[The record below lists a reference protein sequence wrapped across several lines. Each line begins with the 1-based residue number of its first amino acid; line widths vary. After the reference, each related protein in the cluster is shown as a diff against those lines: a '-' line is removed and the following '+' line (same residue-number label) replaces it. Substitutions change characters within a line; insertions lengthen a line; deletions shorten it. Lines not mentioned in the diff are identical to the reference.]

1 MRITG
6 VKQCLAV
13 CLVCVLTVIA
23 VGCNNKT
30 NQQAYPNACVGVLYS
45 TDSGNRSV
53 IEWYDSELNP
63 IGTAFYPFSGASVSQ
78 TNAHVQNDTVF
89 LTPVGEEQKKDYGKI
104 ALINPIK
111 GSFEEIDTNRVKQ
124 FDCTVE
130 DSYLALT
137 SNLNGECFVDLI
149 NIHNENIHNEKIRTL
164 NLRSK
169 HVICTQP
176 ILINGEVYA
185 SATDGD
191 KYYLCKCNFADNEV
205 DLITELPDELSTY
218 LEKQGNDLTFISQGK
233 LVKYNTVT
241 KELQFIEL
249 SNSNALNLNIA
260 GDVAWIAYTNPF
272 DENAISRIEARNY
285 QTGEV
290 ICSEEFDG
298 AIQQIEADDSRL
310 FVRTYDELID
320 YSFKNEK
327 LTEQHRM
334 RCEKNGYYY
343 GGFFYLKGK

>member
-1 MRITG
+1 M
-6 VKQCLAV
+6 
-13 CLVCVLTVIA
+13 
-23 VGCNNKT
+23 
-30 NQQAYPNACVGVLYS
+30 
-45 TDSGNRSV
+45 
-53 IEWYDSELNP
+53 
-63 IGTAFYPFSGASVSQ
+63 
-78 TNAHVQNDTVF
+78 
-89 LTPVGEEQKKDYGKI
+89 
-104 ALINPIK
+104 
-111 GSFEEIDTNRVKQ
+111 
-124 FDCTVE
+124 
-130 DSYLALT
+130 
-137 SNLNGECFVDLI
+137 
-149 NIHNENIHNEKIRTL
+149 
-164 NLRSK
+164 
-169 HVICTQP
+169 
-176 ILINGEVYA
+176 
-185 SATDGD
+185 
-191 KYYLCKCNFADNEV
+191 
-205 DLITELPDELSTY
+205 
-218 LEKQGNDLTFISQGK
+218 
-233 LVKYNTVT
+233 
-241 KELQFIEL
+241 QFIEL